1 MQRRD
6 QLIGSKRPRSG
17 QKGADGAAPALDGSS
32 SGSGSGSDED
42 AADEGK
48 HKRRKHKH
56 GKHKHSKSKSAR
68 KAKESKSKD
77 KKRRPD
83 KAEAAKSTSVCCSA
97 LMLLF
102 TPEHLA
108 CRIPEHLVC
117 CSCLEGLELP
127 AINAQF

>member
-1 MQRRD
+1 MQRHLTATMQVHKASVMQRRD
-6 QLIGSKRPRSG
+6 QLIGSKRPRSA

-68 KAKESKSKD
+68 KAKDSKSKD
-77 KKRRPD
+77 KKRMLD
-83 KAEAAKSTSVCCSA
+83 KAEAPKSASVRRSV
-97 LMLLF
+97 LMPLF
-102 TPEHLA
+102 TSGHLA
-108 CRIPEHLVC
+108 MYAAV
-117 CSCLEGLELP
+117 
-127 AINAQF
+127 A